1 MTLQPYPE
9 FDDVMRALLGDI
21 APVVT
26 YEDDEIDPPY
36 IYVTRVGGR
45 EDGVFDNPIIDVE
58 YVAATRAESKALK
71 RAGQERIRFAGNT
84 APGGYLIDVAEENPG
99 GGGQYIPPH
108 RRDVRGV
115 TTTNRLSYRR
125 ARS

>member
-9 FDDVMRALLGDI
+9 FDEVMRALLGDL

-26 YEDDEIDPPY
+26 FEDDEIEPPY

-45 EDGVFDNPIIDVE
+45 DDGIFDSPIIDVE
-58 YVAATRAESKALK
+58 YVAATRAESKQLK
-71 RAGQERIRFAGNT
+71 TAGQERIRFAGNT

-99 GGGQYIPPH
+99 GGGQYIPPRQRAH
-108 RRDVRGV
+108 RGV
-115 TTTNRLSYRR
+115 TATIRLSYRR